1 VSLEANKT
9 ETLYIE
15 FETSKNT
22 PAGTYTVTF
31 VLLDENER
39 VCTYTIELTV
49 WGFTYSDT
57 PTFKSTIGLNKY
69 AIALR
74 MGYINDYYDPIPKQY
89 EEEVMELYLTYY
101 EYMLDNRMSP
111 ISLPYDIL
119 DPRAD
124 KYMSDPRLT
133 SFSVPTRYAT
143 DTRVSGDY
151 ISDATLKA
159 YYDKLCSNPEW
170 IKKAYIYPVDE
181 PTSKTH
187 LDEILGQLER
197 YKRIAPKL
205 RVATSFFMNFNYG
218 GGKDAVDVLTENLTM
233 LSIKTCTFNGND
245 GRYGIK
251 PVNGKTLADRMK
263 EYVRN
268 GGEMWTY
275 ICWEPGDPYA
285 NMYVNEPGI
294 DHRLS
299 MWQQYDL
306 GAVGFL
312 YWDCTYWECVSDPWT
327 SMATVPWVSSNGI
340 SPVHG
345 DGSLLYP
352 GSKVGV
358 YGPCGSIRF
367 FAVRDGIEDVM
378 LLKMAE
384 ELFGRAW
391 VDAKIDLLSTSID
404 SFTRDSEL
412 FDAVRIEI
420 GNAVSG
426 K

>member
-1 VSLEANKT
+1 
-9 ETLYIE
+9 
-15 FETSKNT
+15 
-22 PAGTYTVTF
+22 
-31 VLLDENER
+31 
-39 VCTYTIELTV
+39 
-49 WGFTYSDT
+49 
-57 PTFKSTIGLNKY
+57 
-69 AIALR
+69 
-74 MGYINDYYDPIPKQY
+74 
-89 EEEVMELYLTYY
+89 
-101 EYMLDNRMSP
+101 
-111 ISLPYDIL
+111 
-119 DPRAD
+119 
-124 KYMSDPRLT
+124 
-133 SFSVPTRYAT
+133 
-143 DTRVSGDY
+143 
-151 ISDATLKA
+151 
-159 YYDKLCSNPEW
+159 
-170 IKKAYIYPVDE
+170 
-181 PTSKTH
+181 
-187 LDEILGQLER
+187 
-197 YKRIAPKL
+197 
-205 RVATSFFMNFNYG
+205 
-218 GGKDAVDVLTENLTM
+218 
-233 LSIKTCTFNGND
+233 
-245 GRYGIK
+245 
-251 PVNGKTLADRMK
+251 MK

-391 VDAKIDLLSTSID
+391 VDAKIDLLSTSVD